1 MEDQEVMEVDITE
14 VDKVNILLV
23 VFRLL
28 VEAAAEQH
36 IWQQQIVES
45 YQIIIHIEE
54 KF

>member
-1 MEDQEVMEVDITE
+1 MEVDITE

-28 VEAAAEQH
+28 VAEAEEQH